1 MYPTHNEGFTLIELL
16 VVIAIIGLLA
26 SLLIPTY
33 ANALRQGDKAA
44 ALAHAHTVQAA
55 LHSYLAVHPEL
66 STADLTPLDCRQG
79 VTLNVQAPYLSA
91 GNEGNRPGFTAP
103 NPKVTGCQVSA
114 VTDRTVSV
122 AASYAG
128 GSVLLSGTGV
138 VSYGQTP

>member
-1 MYPTHNEGFTLIELL
+1 MHTRATQAFTLIELM

-44 ALAHAHTVQAA
+44 ALAQAHTVQAA

-66 STADLTPLDCRQG
+66 STADLTPLDCHQG
-79 VTLNVQAPYLSA
+79 VTLNVASPYLSA

-103 NPKVTGCQVSA
+103 NAKVTGCQAIA

-122 AASYAG
+122 TATYNG
-128 GSVLLSGTGV
+128 GSVLLSGTGSV
-138 VSYGQTP
+138 TYASAP